1 MNVQAPLPACG
12 ADLEHPSARWET
24 DGLDLSAYLQRIGH
38 TGPTSPDLETLRALQ
53 AAHLDAIPFEALDPY
68 LGRPVP
74 LDIGALQDKLVH
86 RRRGGYCHEHNIL
99 FATVLDRLGFHVTG
113 RSARMLMGSDE
124 RQITEIG
131 HTILSVVIDG
141 TDWHVDVGIG
151 SAGPRG
157 PVALVEGRVSA
168 TGRWRYRMD
177 RSRLGHWLLR
187 LWRPEGWFNLIHF
200 TTERYWRADYDDQNY
215 VVSTRPSS
223 PFVQRLVVQHNGA
236 EIRHSLT
243 DLTLTSHLPDGRRH
257 RRDIV
262 PADIPDALRVLFDLH
277 LPPEL
282 ERALVKRAGEPRESN
297 LDDASFGA

>member
-1 MNVQAPLPACG
+1 MF
-12 ADLEHPSARWET
+12 DHPSTRWET
-24 DGLDLSAYLQRIGH
+24 DGLDLPAYLERISY
-38 TGPTSPDLETLRALQ
+38 TGPLRPDLDTLRALQ

-74 LDIGALQDKLVH
+74 LDIDALQDKLVY
-86 RRRGGYCHEHNIL
+86 RRRGGYCHEQNIL

-131 HTILSVVIDG
+131 HTILSVLIDG
-141 TDWHVDVGIG
+141 ADWHVDVGIG

-157 PVALVEGRVSA
+157 PIALVEGEVAA

-177 RSRLGHWLLR
+177 RSWLGHWLLR

-215 VVSTRPSS
+215 VVATRPSS
-223 PFVQRLVVQHNGA
+223 PFVRRLVVQHNGA

-243 DLTLTSHLPDGRRH
+243 DLTLTSHLPDGRQH
-257 RRDIV
+257 RRDIA
-262 PADIPDALRVLFDLH
+262 PAEIPEILRVLFDLS
-277 LPPEL
+277 LPQDL
-282 ERALVKRAGEPRESN
+282 ATALVERVSERRGSGP
-297 LDDASFGA
+297 DDASFGA